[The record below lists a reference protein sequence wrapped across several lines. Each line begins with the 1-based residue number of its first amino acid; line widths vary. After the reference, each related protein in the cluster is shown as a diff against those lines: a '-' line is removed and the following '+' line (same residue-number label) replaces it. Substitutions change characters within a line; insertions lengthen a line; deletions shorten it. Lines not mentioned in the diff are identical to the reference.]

1 MDRAIFLDAI
11 LLETRPG
18 SRPFVFRIAPG
29 QCCVTMA
36 PVQLEGC
43 NSESNGVQFSAE
55 ELIFSKR

>member
-18 SRPFVFRIAPG
+18 SRARAADLLSLELHPATVK
-29 QCCVTMA
+29 
-36 PVQLEGC
+36 LEGC